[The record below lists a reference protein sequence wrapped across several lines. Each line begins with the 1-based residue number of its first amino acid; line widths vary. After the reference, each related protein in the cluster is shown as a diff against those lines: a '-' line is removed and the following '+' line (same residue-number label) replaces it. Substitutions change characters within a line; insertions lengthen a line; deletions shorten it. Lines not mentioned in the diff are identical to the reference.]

1 MNLRVKRIYEPPD
14 SADGYRV
21 LVDGIW
27 PRGVSK
33 QQANLDDWLKDI
45 APSSELRRWFNH
57 RPDRWKEFQRRYRRQ
72 LARKQ
77 EMVEDLRARAK
88 AGTVTLL
95 YSARNTSHNQAVALK
110 AYIEETD

>member
-1 MNLRVKRIYEPPD
+1 MDLRVKRIYEPPE

-21 LVDGIW
+21 LVDRIW
-27 PRGVSK
+27 PRGVSR
-33 QQANLDDWLKDI
+33 QHANLDEWLKDI
-45 APSSELRRWFNH
+45 APDSELRRWFNH
-57 RPDRWKEFQRRYRRQ
+57 RPDRWNEFQRRYRRQ

-88 AGTVTLL
+88 AGTMTLL
-95 YSARNTSHNQAVALK
+95 YSARNTLHNQAVALK

>member
-21 LVDGIW
+21 LVDRIW

-33 QQANLDDWLKDI
+33 QQANLDDWLRDI

-57 RPDRWKEFQRRYRRQ
+57 RPDRWNEFQRRYRRQ

-95 YSARNTSHNQAVALK
+95 YSARNTSHNQAIALK